1 MLILLFAIFSGCHFL
16 KNVRSEFNAY
26 FNTYYNAKSIFEQVE
41 NSIQSRILSE
51 KFLSIEKLNSEFK
64 IPPTEKNKL
73 DDVIKK
79 CSKILQYYLNSSV
92 ADDAILMIGKAYLYQ
107 DNYLGAERKFAELI
121 STFPQSK
128 LYDEALYFLML
139 TLSKEKKYEDAV
151 ISFQT
156 KANRDP
162 KSKKLWKVYKI
173 YGFAKYKLGDID
185 SASYYLELASQQAKG
200 EDKAEILFYLGEIN
214 EGRNPTESAKFYYNA
229 SKTTKNT
236 NLKTY
241 SLIKYAIQ
249 QRELGNYELA
259 ERVLNDLLNSNINKD
274 YEGKIYLE
282 LARTRY
288 LSGKTELA
296 IQTYIYLDTTYKRTE
311 ESALGYFEL
320 GQIYETKFGKY
331 DSAKFF
337 YEKAQLEFPQSEI
350 TKQAQRKTAL
360 LNDYFRYHLT
370 ISRNDSILKSVN
382 PTDSTLKI
390 NTDSLKNLI
399 AQAKYSLAW
408 IFYISL
414 NRVDSAIYY
423 LNDII
428 KNFPETPTAPRSYY
442 LLGTIYETI
451 DTGKAKEIY
460 LELIKKFPQSEFSA
474 QALKFLGIKTE
485 LTKDTLNEIYNKA
498 ISLIDEDPKSAM
510 EMLSMICNHNSN
522 SQLKARAF
530 FAIGWINEYKLKNF
544 AKAIECYKNVLNNF
558 PESEYAKIAELKLN
572 PEKIETLQVPKPSIE
587 TKPKQIEEPKPTISD
602 SEEDRLNIRERK
614 KRRID
619 DNKDNL
625 DRPLK

>member
-1 MLILLFAIFSGCHFL
+1 M
-16 KNVRSEFNAY
+16 RSEFSAY
-26 FNTYYNAKSIFEQVE
+26 FNTYYNAKTIFEQVE

-51 KFLSIEKLNSEFK
+51 KFLSIEKIDAEFK
-64 IPPTEKNKL
+64 IPQTEKNKL

-128 LYDEALYFLML
+128 LYDEALYLLML
-139 TLSKEKKYEDAV
+139 TFSKEKKYEDAV

-156 KANRDP
+156 KANRAS
-162 KSKKLWKVYKI
+162 KAKKLWKIYKI
-173 YGFAKYKLGDID
+173 YGFVKYKLGDID
-185 SASYYLELASQQAKG
+185 SALYYLDLASKQAKG

-214 EGRNPTESAKFYYNA
+214 EGRNPTESAKFYHNA
-229 SKTTKNT
+229 SKTTKRT

-241 SLIKYAIQ
+241 SLIKYATQ
-249 QRELGNYELA
+249 QREIGNYELA
-259 ERVLNDLLNSNINKD
+259 ERVLNDLLNSNLSKD
-274 YEGKIYLE
+274 YEGKVYLE

-320 GQIYETKFGKY
+320 GQIYETKCGRY

-337 YEKAQLEFPQSEI
+337 YEKAQFEFPQSEI
-350 TKQAQRKTAL
+350 TKQAQRRTAL
-360 LNDYFRYHLT
+360 FNDYFRYHLV
-370 ISRNDSILKSVN
+370 ISRNDSILKSMN
-382 PTDSTLKI
+382 PTDSISKI

-414 NRVDSAIYY
+414 NRVDSAVYY

-442 LLGTIYETI
+442 LLGTIYETL
-451 DTGKAKEIY
+451 DSVKAKETY
-460 LELIKKFPQSEFSA
+460 LELIKKFPQSEFST

-485 LTKDTLNEIYNKA
+485 PAKDTLNEIYNKA
-498 ISLIDEDPKSAM
+498 VSLIDDDPVSAM
-510 EMLSMICNHNSN
+510 EMLSMICNHNSD

-558 PESEYAKIAELKLN
+558 PESEYAKIAEIKLN
-572 PEKIETLQVPKPSIE
+572 PEKIVTPQISKPSTE
-587 TKPKQIEEPKPTISD
+587 AKPKQIEETKPTINEL
-602 SEEDRLNIRERK
+602 EEDRPNIRERK

-619 DNKDNL
+619 DNKDDF
-625 DRPLK
+625 DRPFK

>member
-1 MLILLFAIFSGCHFL
+1 M
-16 KNVRSEFNAY
+16 
-26 FNTYYNAKSIFEQVE
+26 
-41 NSIQSRILSE
+41 
-51 KFLSIEKLNSEFK
+51 
-64 IPPTEKNKL
+64 
-73 DDVIKK
+73 
-79 CSKILQYYLNSSV
+79 QYYLNSSV

-162 KSKKLWKVYKI
+162 KNKKLWKVYKI

-214 EGRNPTESAKFYYNA
+214 EGRNPTESAKFYYKA

-282 LARTRY
+282 LARIRY

-320 GQIYETKFGKY
+320 VLIYETKFG
-331 DSAKFF
+331 
-337 YEKAQLEFPQSEI
+337 
-350 TKQAQRKTAL
+350 
-360 LNDYFRYHLT
+360 
-370 ISRNDSILKSVN
+370 
-382 PTDSTLKI
+382 
-390 NTDSLKNLI
+390 
-399 AQAKYSLAW
+399 
-408 IFYISL
+408 
-414 NRVDSAIYY
+414 
-423 LNDII
+423 
-428 KNFPETPTAPRSYY
+428 
-442 LLGTIYETI
+442 
-451 DTGKAKEIY
+451 
-460 LELIKKFPQSEFSA
+460 
-474 QALKFLGIKTE
+474 
-485 LTKDTLNEIYNKA
+485 
-498 ISLIDEDPKSAM
+498 
-510 EMLSMICNHNSN
+510 
-522 SQLKARAF
+522 
-530 FAIGWINEYKLKNF
+530 
-544 AKAIECYKNVLNNF
+544 
-558 PESEYAKIAELKLN
+558 
-572 PEKIETLQVPKPSIE
+572 
-587 TKPKQIEEPKPTISD
+587 
-602 SEEDRLNIRERK
+602 
-614 KRRID
+614 
-619 DNKDNL
+619 
-625 DRPLK
+625 